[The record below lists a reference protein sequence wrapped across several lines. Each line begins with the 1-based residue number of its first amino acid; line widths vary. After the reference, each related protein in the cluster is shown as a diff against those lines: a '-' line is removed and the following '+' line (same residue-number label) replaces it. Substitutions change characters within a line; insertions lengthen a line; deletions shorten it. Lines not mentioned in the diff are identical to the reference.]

1 MGSGHRHGIRPNR
14 VLTPVSPGKRYD
26 PGGSYVR
33 RRVPEL
39 SSVNGPAPHEPWKRG
54 TRAAADPSGRRTVRG
69 AGAVRSRAQWHD
81 PLRATKCPTAGAGFR
96 RSARRERPSGPTTAL
111 RGRRGPCPHTRA
123 PPPTRP
129 GERRPSAPYAS
140 ASWPFGGR
148 AEPRRAGHRVGCAAS
163 GRGPL
168 PQPVTTD
175 AAAPMPHIGA
185 YGSGRR
191 ARPPS
196 SRGFSPAPG
205 AHGPGTLPA
214 MVPAAVVTRPRAR
227 PGG

>member
-14 VLTPVSPGKRYD
+14 VLTPVSRGKRYD

-33 RRVPEL
+33 RSVPEL

-69 AGAVRSRAQWHD
+69 AGAVRSRAQWHN
-81 PLRATKCPTAGAGFR
+81 PLRATKYPTAGAGFR